1 MLLFGDAGN
10 AALAQKA
17 AEQAATAANKITFQE
32 AWNDGGV
39 LMWVLAAI
47 NILAFAAMLY
57 LWLFQSPRF
66 FVPEALSRIRAAKD
80 PAAAG
85 ARIAERVYASVDWL
99 ADIAAIAPLVGLLG
113 TVLGIFDAFSFVNSD
128 LNQVDKATKLTQ
140 GVSKAVVTTIFGLIV
155 AIPSLVAHAFYRRRA
170 SRLLATIEEKY
181 ENQKDASDAAR
192 A

>member
-1 MLLFGDAGN
+1 MLFFADAGN

-17 AEQAATAANKITFQE
+17 AEQAATAANKITFGE

-80 PAAAG
+80 PAAEG
-85 ARIAERVYASVDWL
+85 ARIADRVNASVDWL

-155 AIPSLVAHAFYRRRA
+155 AIPSLVAHAFFRRRA
-170 SRLLATIEEKY
+170 ARLLASIEEKL
-181 ENQKDASDAAR
+181 EAQKDAPDAVR